1 MSNRVSGAITVPA
14 DFFGLTSG
22 STAWPTAGPAP
33 TFPFGRLSTYG
44 AQQTYWGTLHTANN
58 TINWTALDTLVTAAK
73 AAGVQKGIYGLYRCP
88 TFLATTGADVAG
100 PWGYLGEC
108 AHPSDLAQLTYFCTQ
123 FAERNISEYDS
134 FFDAVQLFN
143 EPYLSA
149 STTPSNTLYEWSAPA
164 QFIDKLWTAYAAL
177 KAADSSLL
185 ILSPGMT
192 HYGNI
197 TSPLAG
203 LGYLSTINGSTHST
217 KTGEDCYEGVA
228 THWYGLAPE
237 GPAFTGYCTISGWRG
252 TEVEALRA
260 YQKAITDGLAVN
272 GPVHVT
278 EFAVSANLTGAEL
291 DLFLNESTA
300 YRESWIQCF
309 YIDAMLAGVKS
320 VSPWIFGSSGLWDDY
335 LLTDDPGVISGLR
348 KIYNACAGKTI
359 VAPSGITADGGRFL
373 TFSDGSTYTV
383 AAP

>member
-1 MSNRVSGAITVPA
+1 S
-14 DFFGLTSG
+14 
-22 STAWPTAGPAP
+22 
-33 TFPFGRLSTYG
+33 
-44 AQQTYWGTLHTANN
+44 
-58 TINWTALDTLVTAAK
+58 
-73 AAGVQKGIYGLYRCP
+73 
-88 TFLATTGADVAG
+88 TGADVAG

-149 STTPSNTLYEWSAPA
+149 STTPSNTLYEWSTPA

-252 TEVEALRA
+252 TEVAAPAGVSKRRS
-260 YQKAITDGLAVN
+260 QTDSLSMARCTSRSSRY
-272 GPVHVT
+272 PPT
-278 EFAVSANLTGAEL
+278 LTGAEL
-291 DLFLNESTA
+291 DPFLNESTM

-335 LLTDDPGVISGLR
+335 LL
-348 KIYNACAGKTI
+348 
-359 VAPSGITADGGRFL
+359 
-373 TFSDGSTYTV
+373 
-383 AAP
+383 